1 MVGQGD
7 TCGLLPFSP
16 PHADL
21 FVLPA
26 AELTVKLKEPQT
38 EGSPSVYCSSLV
50 LCHARASCRG
60 AAGSSKSFLE
70 PRPGPA

>member
-1 MVGQGD
+1 MGHGD
-7 TCGLLPFSP
+7 TCCCRPSSLPR
-16 PHADL
+16 ADL
-21 FVLPA
+21 FILPA
-26 AELTVKLKEPQT
+26 AELTVKLKKPQT

-60 AAGSSKSFLE
+60 AAGSSGSFLH